1 MNVSGIQSRNAQN
14 ISSAMP
20 SKGTDPVS
28 QSIQKQIA
36 DAQKQLQEIS
46 ADDRLSVEDKM
57 KKRQEIQQ
65 QITSLNQQ
73 LRQHEIDLRKEK
85 QEKAAEKMDTAQT
98 KESKSAQNSMKTM
111 ISADSALKQAD
122 VYDKVATQKEGQS
135 NVLKTEI
142 KLDESRGG
150 NAEKKKEELANLQQ
164 EAQEVRE
171 QQASTLADAIE
182 TKESDKD
189 ISASETTKASDS
201 IQTDNGKNEQANE
214 TQAGY
219 QHIDVVVDNNTP
231 AIKNEEDES
240 EIDTYI

>member
-1 MNVSGIQSRNAQN
+1 MNVSGIQSGNAQN

-85 QEKAAEKMDTAQT
+85 QEKAAEKWIQHR
-98 KESKSAQNSMKTM
+98 
-111 ISADSALKQAD
+111 
-122 VYDKVATQKEGQS
+122 QK
-135 NVLKTEI
+135 K
-142 KLDESRGG
+142 
-150 NAEKKKEELANLQQ
+150 ANRRRT
-164 EAQEVRE
+164 V
-171 QQASTLADAIE
+171 
-182 TKESDKD
+182 
-189 ISASETTKASDS
+189 
-201 IQTDNGKNEQANE
+201 
-214 TQAGY
+214 
-219 QHIDVVVDNNTP
+219 
-231 AIKNEEDES
+231 
-240 EIDTYI
+240 

>member
-85 QEKAAEKMDTAQT
+85 QEKAAEKMDT
-98 KESKSAQNSMKTM
+98 
-111 ISADSALKQAD
+111 
-122 VYDKVATQKEGQS
+122 
-135 NVLKTEI
+135 EI
-142 KLDESRGG
+142 GR
-150 NAEKKKEELANLQQ
+150 AH
-164 EAQEVRE
+164 V
-171 QQASTLADAIE
+171 
-182 TKESDKD
+182 
-189 ISASETTKASDS
+189 
-201 IQTDNGKNEQANE
+201 
-214 TQAGY
+214 
-219 QHIDVVVDNNTP
+219 
-231 AIKNEEDES
+231 
-240 EIDTYI
+240 

>member
-1 MNVSGIQSRNAQN
+1 MNVSGIQSGNAQN

-85 QEKAAEKMDTAQT
+85 QETAAEKMDTAQT

-122 VYDKVATQKEGQS
+122 VYDKVATQKEDQS
-135 NVLKTEI
+135 MVWQRYCK
-142 KLDESRGG
+142 KHKKFESSRH
-150 NAEKKKEELANLQQ
+150 
-164 EAQEVRE
+164 
-171 QQASTLADAIE
+171 
-182 TKESDKD
+182 
-189 ISASETTKASDS
+189 
-201 IQTDNGKNEQANE
+201 
-214 TQAGY
+214 
-219 QHIDVVVDNNTP
+219 QHLRMR
-231 AIKNEEDES
+231 
-240 EIDTYI
+240 

>member
-1 MNVSGIQSRNAQN
+1 M
-14 ISSAMP
+14 
-20 SKGTDPVS
+20 
-28 QSIQKQIA
+28 
-36 DAQKQLQEIS
+36 
-46 ADDRLSVEDKM
+46 
-57 KKRQEIQQ
+57 
-65 QITSLNQQ
+65 NQQ

-85 QEKAAEKMDTAQT
+85 QKKAAEKMDTTQT
-98 KESKSAQNSMKTM
+98 KESKLTQDSMKTM

-122 VYDKVATQKEGQS
+122 VYEKVATQKEGQS

-150 NAEKKKEELANLQQ
+150 NAEKKKEELTKLQ
-164 EAQEVRE
+164 QEVRE

-189 ISASETTKASDS
+189 ISVSETTKASDS

-231 AIKNEEDES
+231 AVKNEEDES

>member
-1 MNVSGIQSRNAQN
+1 MNVSGIQSGNAQN

-85 QEKAAEKMDTAQT
+85 QETAAEKMDTAQT

-122 VYDKVATQKEGQS
+122 VYDKVAIQKEGQS

-150 NAEKKKEELANLQQ
+150 NTEKKKEEFKKRIGADYIFYPANSWPHKNHLNRSE
-164 EAQEVRE
+164 EASCRE
-171 QQASTLADAIE
+171 R
-182 TKESDKD
+182 
-189 ISASETTKASDS
+189 
-201 IQTDNGKNEQANE
+201 
-214 TQAGY
+214 
-219 QHIDVVVDNNTP
+219 V
-231 AIKNEEDES
+231 
-240 EIDTYI
+240 